1 MADDDKTID
10 AIVRRVDTPPAQ
22 PGSATGA
29 GGSDAAPAGSAP
41 SDIRRPLLI
50 GMLVI
55 VLGLGGFFGW
65 AALAPL
71 DQGVPTQ
78 GTVVVATKRKTIQYP
93 IVGVVREILVREG
106 DTVKAGQVLLKLE
119 PAAARASRAAADA
132 QYLMARASESRLL
145 AEQAGAA
152 QISFHPD
159 LLARASEPGVELLL
173 TTQRQLFKARREA
186 LNSELAAMR
195 ENIAG
200 LETQI
205 EGVAQVQ
212 RERSEQIALYEQEVK
227 ALAPL
232 VEEGLYARNRHQ
244 ELRRQLAQAYAG
256 RADGTATAGRLRNQI
271 AETRLRITQRQQEY
285 RKEVEALLTDAA
297 REARAQGERVQAATE
312 ELERTEIRSPA
323 DGTVVGLT
331 AHTVGGIVSPNAPI
345 MDIVPEGESLLIETQ
360 IPPHLIERVHPGLPA
375 QLRFSVLDP
384 RHTPVVEGKVVTV
397 SADLLYTPRD
407 NMPYFL
413 ARIEVPIKA
422 LADLGYTNVQPGMPV
437 DVITITGE
445 RTLLH
450 YVLKPLIDR
459 FAYGLKEQ

>member
-22 PGSATGA
+22 PGSGRGGA
-29 GGSDAAPAGSAP
+29 GDAAPAGSAP
-41 SDIRRPLLI
+41 SDTRRPLLI

-65 AALAPL
+65 AAFAPL

-78 GTVVVATKRKTIQYP
+78 GTVVVAGKRKTIQYP
-93 IVGVVREILVREG
+93 MVGIVREILVREG

-119 PAAARASRAAADA
+119 PAAARANRAAADA
-132 QYLMARASESRLL
+132 QYLMARATESRLL

-152 QISFHPD
+152 QIGFHPD
-159 LLARASEPGVELLL
+159 LLARASEPEVELLL
-173 TTQRQLFKARREA
+173 TTQRQLFRARRES
-186 LNSELAAMR
+186 LSNELAAMR

-200 LETQI
+200 LETQLN
-205 EGVAQVQ
+205 GVEQVQ
-212 RERSEQIALYEQEVK
+212 RERGEQIALYEQEVK

-256 RADGTATAGRLRNQI
+256 RAEDLATAGRLRNQM
-271 AETRLRITQRQQEY
+271 AETRLRIAQRQQEY
-285 RKEVEALLTDAA
+285 RKEVEGLLTDAS
-297 REARAQGERVQAATE
+297 REARAQAERVQAATE

-323 DGTVVGLT
+323 DGTVVGLS

-360 IPPHLIERVHPGLPA
+360 IPPHLIKHVHTDLPA
-375 QLRFSVLDP
+375 QLRFTVLDP

-397 SADLLYTPRD
+397 SADLLYTARD
-407 NMPYFL
+407 NMPYYL
-413 ARIEVPIKA
+413 ARIEVPVKA
-422 LADLGYTNVQPGMPV
+422 LADLGYTNIQPGMPV

-450 YVLKPLIDR
+450 YVFKPLIDR
-459 FAYGLKEQ
+459 FSRGLKEQ